1 MAKNK
6 QETIKTPITVDDK
19 EYTFEDMTPEQQSM
33 VHHIADL
40 DKKINGTKFN
50 LDQLHVGKDAFVN
63 LLKTSLEQKDDNANT
78 NDQLQ

>member
-19 EYTFEDMTPEQQSM
+19 EYMFEEMTPEQQSM

-40 DKKINGTKFN
+40 DKKINGTKLN
-50 LDQLHVGKDAFVN
+50 LGQLTAGKAAFVN
-63 LLKTSLEQKDDNANT
+63 MLKTSLESK
-78 NDQLQ
+78 

>member
-6 QETIKTPITVDDK
+6 QETIKTPITIDDT
-19 EYTFEDMTPEQQSM
+19 EYTFENMTSEQQTM

-50 LDQLHVGKDAFVN
+50 LDQLTVGKDAFVN
-63 LLKTSLEQKDDNANT
+63 LLKTSLEQTKEEK
-78 NDQLQ
+78 

>member
-6 QETIKTPITVDDK
+6 QETIKTPITVDDT
-19 EYTFEDMTPEQQSM
+19 EYTFEDMTPEQQTM

-50 LDQLHVGKDAFVN
+50 LDQLTVGKDAFVN
-63 LLKTSLEQKDDNANT
+63 LLKTSLEQTKEEK
-78 NDQLQ
+78 

>member
-1 MAKNK
+1 MGKDK
-6 QETIKTPITVDDK
+6 KETIKTPITVDDK
-19 EYTFEDMTPEQQSM
+19 EYQLEDMTTEQQMM